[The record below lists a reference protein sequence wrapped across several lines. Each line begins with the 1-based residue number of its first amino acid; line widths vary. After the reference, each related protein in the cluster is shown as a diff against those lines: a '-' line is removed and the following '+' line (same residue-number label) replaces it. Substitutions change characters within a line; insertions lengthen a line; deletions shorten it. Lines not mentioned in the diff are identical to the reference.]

1 MSHTDD
7 EEIKKRT
14 LDGFTVQFFDG
25 KDWAEVESQAGSK
38 IFRTGQRPEDDWELE
53 RKYTF

>member
-38 IFRTGQRPEDDWELE
+38 IFRTGQTPEDDWELE